1 MRALNGA
8 DQLNGPRQW
17 GSLLFYLVIVLS
29 LQRAEG
35 ATEETGSSYTEFR
48 ILPNGGLAFF
58 AYCTNYLI
66 DLKRA
71 VIVDVEATTALRQA
85 EVTAQQRMIDRT
97 KERFGLWPQR
107 LAADAAYGSA
117 ENLAW
122 LVHERGIEPHIPVF
136 DNSQRTDGTY
146 SRDDFTYD
154 HKRDCYICPA
164 GNELRQRQKIYRL
177 PRPHMGV
184 IRSRGFVP
192 SFSPFVSDP
201 KSEPSVIRPGLP
213 VLVSTSHTVA
223 A

>member
-1 MRALNGA
+1 
-8 DQLNGPRQW
+8 
-17 GSLLFYLVIVLS
+17 
-29 LQRAEG
+29 
-35 ATEETGSSYTEFR
+35 
-48 ILPNGGLAFF
+48 
-58 AYCTNYLI
+58 
-66 DLKRA
+66 
-71 VIVDVEATTALRQA
+71 
-85 EVTAQQRMIDRT
+85 MINRT
-97 KERFGLWPQR
+97 QERFGLWPQQ

-136 DNSQRTDGTY
+136 DHSQRTDGTY

-223 A
+223 ARRRSYQNPAYGRAGAQEDETNLSFGPSRPEGRGGRPLGSAGTDQSQ